1 MPNEHNDYVRDLVF
15 ALKKLPGIGERTA
28 RRLAFHILSQ
38 NDAAAFGLANSII
51 NAKKHVN
58 LCKICF
64 NLSSE
69 EELCPICSDGSRN
82 SKMLCIVENPEII
95 YVFEKSGNYHGY
107 YHVLHGL
114 INPLEGIGPDDIKIE
129 ELVGRVA
136 NGGFEEIVIALNP
149 NSNGEATSFYIQKL
163 LAPYN
168 VNITALARGIPVGS
182 DLEYVDKNTLAEAIS
197 GRKKF

>member
-58 LCKICF
+58 LCKTCF
-64 NLSSE
+64 NLSSG

-129 ELVGRVA
+129 ELVSRVS

>member
-1 MPNEHNDYVRDLVF
+1 MSNEHNDYVRDLVF
-15 ALKKLPGIGERTA
+15 SLKKLPGIGERSA

-38 NDAAAFGLANSII
+38 NDAAAFNLANSIV
-51 NAKKHVN
+51 NAKKNVN
-58 LCKICF
+58 LCKVCF
-64 NLSSE
+64 NLAS
-69 EELCPICSDGSRN
+69 EELCPVCSNNSRN
-82 SKMLCIVENPEII
+82 EKMLCIVENPEII
-95 YVFEKSGNYHGY
+95 YVFEKSGNYNGY

-114 INPLEGIGPDDIKIE
+114 INPLEGVGPADIKLK
-129 ELVGRVA
+129 ELVDRVA
-136 NGGFEEIVIALNP
+136 GEGFEEIVIALNP

-182 DLEYVDKNTLAEAIS
+182 DLEYVDKDTLAEAIS